1 MGNILEYKPAT
12 QQNHWN
18 KSSPKYMDKE
28 PTNIPKLF
36 LHEAEPHQ
44 MKIGDGKNI
53 DPRLAETP
61 EGWWR
66 LKLHLDA
73 SPSEDSPRA
82 DYTHCGPF
90 SLCL

>member
-1 MGNILEYKPAT
+1 
-12 QQNHWN
+12 
-18 KSSPKYMDKE
+18 MDKE

-61 EGWWR
+61 EG
-66 LKLHLDA
+66 
-73 SPSEDSPRA
+73 
-82 DYTHCGPF
+82 
-90 SLCL
+90 